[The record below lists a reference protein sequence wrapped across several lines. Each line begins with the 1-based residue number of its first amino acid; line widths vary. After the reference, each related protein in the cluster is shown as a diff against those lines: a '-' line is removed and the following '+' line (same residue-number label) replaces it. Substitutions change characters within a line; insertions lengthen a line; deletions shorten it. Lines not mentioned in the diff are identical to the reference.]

1 MVDIGADGVDMK
13 STTITL
19 GIRKFRVPEE
29 NARLINLITLRYESA
44 GMGSLLIVRHLIG
57 FSLSDLLAFLNWQ
70 ATGEKDRTRRFES
83 SQDFEY
89 WNEKFHR
96 IAAEIKIGPRTGPTE
111 MSH

>member
-1 MVDIGADGVDMK
+1 MK

-29 NARLINLITLRYESA
+29 NARLINLITSRYESA
-44 GMGSLLIVRHLIG
+44 GIGSWLIVRHLIG

-70 ATGEKDRTRRFES
+70 ATGQKDRTRRFES
-83 SQDFEY
+83 SKDFEH

-96 IAAEIKIGPRTGPTE
+96 IAAEIKTE
-111 MSH
+111 SKLGVTDMNH